1 MLSNSTSRPTSLS
14 ERLRPAIAFILEPIA
29 RSLLKLHLTADAVTL
44 AGLVLAV
51 GVGVAAANGQLL
63 LSGILMLLSG
73 PMDALDGAVAR
84 LSGSTHN
91 KFGAFFDSTCDRYA
105 EGFVLLGLALY
116 AGSVNDQRLVL
127 LAFVAL
133 WGSLLISYTR
143 ARAEGLGIECKV
155 GLFTRMER
163 FVLISLMLVLNQI
176 LVGLIILAVLTH
188 ITALQR
194 IVFVYRATR
203 SS

>member
-1 MLSNSTSRPTSLS
+1 MSNSTSRPTSLS
-14 ERLRPAIAFILEPIA
+14 ERLRPAVAFILEPIA
-29 RSLLKLHLTADAVTL
+29 RSLLKLHITADAVTL
-44 AGLVLAV
+44 AGLVLAG
-51 GVGVAAANGQLL
+51 GVGVAAANGQMLL
-63 LSGILMLLSG
+63 AGILMLLSG

-84 LSGSTHN
+84 LAGSTYN

-116 AGSVNDQRLVL
+116 AGSVNDQRLML

-163 FVLISLMLVLNQI
+163 FVLISLMLVLNQL

-188 ITALQR
+188 VTALQR